1 MFITSTP
8 DFLTLNRHSVIQ
20 ELVREEAAAAAA
32 VAAVA
37 AEMECEG
44 NEGGGQMPEHEP
56 RRRAASRV
64 SCRTTM
70 LAIAAVTVVV
80 LVVGGMLVFGSKKV
94 ERVAMPAVPSR
105 DGKAI
110 SSAAD
115 SRSLQSVKI
124 KLGRPVQGS
133 SVLGRDRASK
143 AARVG
148 RES

>member
-1 MFITSTP
+1 VFITSTP

-32 VAAVA
+32 AAVA

-70 LAIAAVTVVV
+70 LAIAAATVV
-80 LVVGGMLVFGSKKV
+80 LVVGGMLVFGSKRV
-94 ERVAMPAVPSR
+94 ERVATPAVPSR

-115 SRSLQSVKI
+115 SRSFQSVKI
-124 KLGRPVQGS
+124 TLGRPVQGS